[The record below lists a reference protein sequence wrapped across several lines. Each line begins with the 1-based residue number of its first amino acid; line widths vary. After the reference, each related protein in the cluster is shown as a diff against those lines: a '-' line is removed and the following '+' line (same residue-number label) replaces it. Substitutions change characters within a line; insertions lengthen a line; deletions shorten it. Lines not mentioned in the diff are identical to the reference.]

1 MSLQAI
7 FPPGPSLTSGV
18 WGGRGP
24 RVKGGVGAPPE
35 GLALDPGW
43 PPLGWLAG
51 RAWEENKSFRELLD
65 PNPRGVEK
73 ERALSGSVARLFGT
87 GSSNWEE

>member
-1 MSLQAI
+1 L
-7 FPPGPSLTSGV
+7 PLPR
-18 WGGRGP
+18 GG
-24 RVKGGVGAPPE
+24 
-35 GLALDPGW
+35 

-51 RAWEENKSFRELLD
+51 RAWEENKSFRVLLD

-87 GSSNWEE
+87 GSRNWEE